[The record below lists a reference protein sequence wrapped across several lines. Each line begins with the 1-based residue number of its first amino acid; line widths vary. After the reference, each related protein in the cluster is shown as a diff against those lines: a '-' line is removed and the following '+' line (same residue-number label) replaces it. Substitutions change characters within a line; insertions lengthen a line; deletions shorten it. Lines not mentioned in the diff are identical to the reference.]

1 MRLNHLITACAIIGA
16 FSALA
21 GPATHRWTVETSKPA
36 ATVCDAF
43 QGETIYLEPTLLSYG
58 SAASVTNSTLTLFWQ
73 TNGMGSAWWS
83 KPADADHSVT
93 GRIRAIFAPTNDI
106 GAAQYTFFIQA
117 TDTSASNY
125 RAYGLIRMRTSPGYA
140 PTAAPAP
147 GYQWVSPADMQA
159 AIDAATNPIP
169 GQTAAAITAATN
181 GLVTKTVTNGLATSV
196 SVVASTNPIP
206 TWINAATNPIPSWIA
221 AAVGLPRYQ
230 YSHSPTQYV
239 GPNEAYFA
247 CYSSTTQQVF
257 IPLSVGIG
265 QSFFISGIYTNGWII
280 KPDNTNSVMVDDLSS
295 TNYISVTGNHPSSIF
310 VCASNVYYAINH
322 WGSYKEAQNYI
333 TGSGGDATN
342 FYGDWAAHVY
352 LKSGTFRSTTPGTA
366 YLFLVAGGGA
376 GASGAG
382 GGGGAGGYVYGVT
395 NIAANR
401 DYNVIVGGGGKG
413 NASGLNNV
421 GGNGTNSSFGGFV
434 AVGGGGGGSWQSAQS
449 AQSGG
454 SGGGGGGWSVSQT
467 TAGDGTVGQGYGG
480 GNNAGRIA
488 APFPSGGGGGGGGQ
502 GQSASAA
509 SVSGNGG
516 VGISSTCATGTT
528 NLYCGGGGGGTY
540 SFGTAGTASHGGG
553 AGGVNDQTSTAG
565 TAGTGGG
572 SGGAGAVGTSANG
585 GSGVVVIY
593 YKVRGGYE

>member
-1 MRLNHLITACAIIGA
+1 MRPRNLITACAVIGA
-16 FSALA
+16 FSAYA
-21 GPATHRWTVETSKPA
+21 GPVTCRWTAETSKPA
-36 ATVCDAF
+36 AQVIDAF
-43 QGETIYLEPTLLSYG
+43 QGETIHIEPTLVSYG
-58 SAASVTNSTLTLFWQ
+58 TAISVTNSTLTLYWQ
-73 TNGMGSAWWS
+73 TNGMGAAWWS
-83 KPADADHSVT
+83 TPAAADSSVT
-93 GRIRAIFAPTNDI
+93 GRVRAVFAPTNDI
-106 GAAQYTFFIQA
+106 GAAQYTFYIQA
-117 TDTSASNY
+117 TDSSASNF
-125 RAYGLIRMRTSPGYA
+125 RAYGLIRMRSSPGYA

-147 GYQWVSPADMQA
+147 AYQWVSPSDMQA
-159 AIDAATNPIP
+159 AIDAA
-169 GQTAAAITAATN
+169 
-181 GLVTKTVTNGLATSV
+181 
-196 SVVASTNPIP
+196 TNPIP
-206 TWINAATNPIPSWIA
+206 TWINAATNPIPAQTAAAINAATNPIPSAIAAATNPVPGWIA

-257 IPLSVGIG
+257 IPSSVGIG

-322 WGSYKEAQNYI
+322 WGSYKDAPSYI

-413 NASGLNNV
+413 NATGLNSV
-421 GGNGTNSSFGGFV
+421 GGNGTNSSFGAFV
-434 AVGGGGGGSWQSAQS
+434 AVGGGGGASWQFASA
-449 AQSGG
+449 APSGG
-454 SGGGGGGWSVSQT
+454 SGGGGGGWSAGFT
-467 TAGDGTVGQGYGG
+467 TAGNGTVGQGYVG
-480 GNNAGRIA
+480 GNNAGRNA
-488 APFPSGGGGGGGGQ
+488 APYPSGGGGGGGGQ

-528 NLYCGGGGGGTY
+528 NLFGGGGGGGNY
-540 SFGTAGTASHGGG
+540 SSGTAGTASHGGG
-553 AGGVNDQTSTAG
+553 AGGVHAETSTAG
-565 TAGTGGG
+565 TDGTGGG
-572 SGGAGAVGTSANG
+572 SGGAGDVGASANG

-593 YKVRGGYE
+593 YKVRGDYE